1 MNIALLSIGNE
12 LLSGDT
18 INTNAAWIGRKL
30 TELGCSIQR
39 QITVPDD
46 GPSIID
52 GLNRFIDSKANYIIM
67 TGGLGPT
74 DDDITRTTL
83 FKFVGTDAVF
93 DNEYWSVLLE
103 RFKRFGM
110 DIPESNRN
118 QALVPTL
125 GEVIPQSS
133 WFSTGIPIQG

>member
-18 INTNAAWIGRKL
+18 LNTNAAWIGRKV
-30 TELGCSIQR
+30 TELGCLVKM

-46 GPSIID
+46 GSSIIE
-52 GLNRFIDSKANYIIM
+52 GLNHLIDSKPKYLII

-83 FKFVGTDAVF
+83 FKFVGTEAVF
-93 DNEYWSVLLE
+93 DNEYWSIL
-103 RFKRFGM
+103 
-110 DIPESNRN
+110 SNGSSN
-118 QALVPTL
+118 LVWISLNPTATRH
-125 GEVIPQSS
+125 
-133 WFSTGIPIQG
+133 WFLHWVQ

>member
-18 INTNAAWIGRKL
+18 LNTNAAWIGRKV
-30 TELGCSIQR
+30 TELGCSVHR

-46 GPSIID
+46 GLSIID
-52 GLNRFIDSKANYIIM
+52 GLKRLINSKPNYIII

-93 DNEYWSVLLE
+93 DIEYWSVLSE
-103 RFKRFGM
+103 RF
-110 DIPESNRN
+110 
-118 QALVPTL
+118 
-125 GEVIPQSS
+125 
-133 WFSTGIPIQG
+133 

>member
-1 MNIALLSIGNE
+1 MLGDTKPSVFLFMNIALLSIGNE

-18 INTNAAWIGRKL
+18 LNTNAAWIGKKV
-30 TELGCSIQR
+30 TELGCSVHR

-46 GPSIID
+46 GSSIID
-52 GLNRFIDSKANYIIM
+52 GLNRFIDSKSYYIII

-83 FKFVGTDAVF
+83 FKFVGTDDVYE
-93 DNEYWSVLLE
+93 NEYWSILSE

-110 DIPESNRN
+110 DIHESIRY
-118 QALVPTL
+118 QALIPTF
-125 GEVIPQSS
+125 G
-133 WFSTGIPIQG
+133 